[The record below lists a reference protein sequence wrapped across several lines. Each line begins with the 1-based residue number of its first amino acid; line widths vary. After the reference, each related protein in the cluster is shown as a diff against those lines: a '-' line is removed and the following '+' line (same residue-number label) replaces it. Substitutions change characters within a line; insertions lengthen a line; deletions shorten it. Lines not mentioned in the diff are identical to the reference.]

1 MTKSKYEGGH
11 HRGRSAVLDRHPR
24 VEAYDCQGTDES
36 DAGVPVRIVT
46 LMPGWAYYD
55 AAKSTEDDPDG
66 RYALHSKG
74 HESVKEALRWIKDAD
89 PCKCGRCIEGLKRLE
104 RKGGA

>member
-1 MTKSKYEGGH
+1 MTKFEGGH
-11 HRGRSAVLDRHPR
+11 RNGQSATLDRHPR

-46 LMPGWAYYD
+46 LMPGWAYDD
-55 AAKSTEDDPDG
+55 AAASTEDDPDG

-74 HESVKEALRWIKDAD
+74 FESVKDALKRIREAD
-89 PCKCGRCIEGLKRLE
+89 PCKCGRCMDGLR
-104 RKGGA
+104 RAARS